1 GQKLEQLCF
10 DAVPIGSSNRLY
22 RSIVFKAERASKCSA
37 RGIERDLQPAQ
48 SRSQIPQP
56 PRQHTYLSL
65 KCQPVF
71 TDFERIE
78 RQTVFTQGHPQRQC
92 LVRRHQR
99 FQPILDRLLNHLF
112 APLTGRI
119 ECLLQVPY
127 SRSSCSSCASF
138 SFHSRSRLRATKR
151 FSGSVAI

>member
-22 RSIVFKAERASKCSA
+22 RSIVFKAERASKWSA
-37 RGIERDLQPAQ
+37 RGIERDLQPSQ

-65 KCQPVF
+65 KRQPVF

-78 RQTVFTQGHPQRQC
+78 RQTVFTQGHPQRQS

-99 FQPILDRLLNHLF
+99 FQPILDRLLTASQFDHHGQIPIVL
-112 APLTGRI
+112 
-119 ECLLQVPY
+119 
-127 SRSSCSSCASF
+127 SF
-138 SFHSRSRLRATKR
+138 SFGKAKLLECFTLS
-151 FSGSVAI
+151 